1 MATAQEI
8 FQAIESS
15 LSDAAKADEL
25 ADSFKGS
32 ALFYI
37 KDKDLHYFLDLT
49 QTSAEEAHRSRVV
62 SGADASLR
70 KEDASL
76 LVTLNE
82 ETLIK
87 LVSGALSPQ
96 LAFMTGKLKLK
107 VRLSMREHAPDV
119 SMSLSLSL
127 SLSVCVCVCVCVY
140 APPGSD
146 HLSLHAT
153 HRAPRWSRRRRH
165 GKCARRATALP
176 GLYR

>member
-127 SLSVCVCVCVCVY
+127 SICVCVCVHGCMRADTTTMRQKPKETERKREREKIVVFSHNEVRYCVRCC
-140 APPGSD
+140 G
-146 HLSLHAT
+146 
-153 HRAPRWSRRRRH
+153 
-165 GKCARRATALP
+165 
-176 GLYR
+176 